1 MITLSSLISLLQT
14 ALPLEGEQGGGLS
27 YSFLQHYWCFVV
39 ALLGAILVFLLFVQ
53 GANSV
58 AGSLGQTE
66 QGRRLIYNS
75 TGRKWEFTFTTLVTF
90 GGAFFASYPLFYST
104 SFGGAYWL
112 WMLILFTF
120 VVQAVS
126 YEFQNKIGNFLGPKT
141 FQFCLTL
148 NGILG
153 PLLLGGAVATF
164 FEGSNFIVEKGNLLA
179 LPALTGEGSGEGLPV
194 ISHWA
199 NASHGLDAL
208 LNPWVLVFGFAVVF
222 LARTLGILY
231 VMNNIDDED
240 IRSRGSVRLIGSAV
254 PFVILFVA
262 YLVHLLMKDGYAY
275 DPATGIIFMEP
286 YKYLHNLLDM
296 WYLLVILLIG
306 VVLVLY
312 GIAIEIFGR
321 STSQRSTFNSQLNK
335 GIWPAG
341 IGTVLTVL
349 ALLLCS
355 AWNNTAYYP
364 STADL
369 QSSLTMQNSCSSEFT
384 LRTMFYV
391 SLLVPFVL
399 AYIVYAWRAIDR
411 KKLTRE
417 ELDESSHAY

>member
-1 MITLSSLISLLQT
+1 MTY
-14 ALPLEGEQGGGLS
+14 E
-27 YSFLQHYWCFVV
+27 FLQHYWCFVV
-39 ALLGAILVFLLFVQ
+39 ALLGALLVFLLFVQ
-53 GANSV
+53 GANSCIR
-58 AGSLGQTE
+58 SLGWTE
-66 QGRRLIYNS
+66 EGRRLVLNS

-112 WMLILFTF
+112 WMIILFTF

-126 YEFQNKIGNFLGPKT
+126 YEFQNKLGNFLGPKT
-141 FQFCLTL
+141 FQWGLIL
-148 NGILG
+148 NGLLG

-164 FEGSNFIVEKGNLLA
+164 FEGSNFIVEKNNLIDA
-179 LPALTGEGSGEGLPV
+179 GAITPI
-194 ISHWA
+194 ISRWA

-208 LNPWVLVFGFAVVF
+208 LNPWVLVFGLAVMF
-222 LARTLGILY
+222 LARVLGILY
-231 VMNNIDDED
+231 VMNNVNDED
-240 IRSRGSVRLIGSAV
+240 IRSRGSVRLLGNAV

-262 YLVHLLMKDGYAY
+262 YLAHLLLKDGYAY
-275 DPATGIIFMEP
+275 NDEGVIFMEP
-286 YKYLHNLLDM
+286 YKYLNNLLDM
-296 WYLLVILLIG
+296 WYLTIILLIG
-306 VVLVLY
+306 VVLVLF
-312 GIAIEIFGR
+312 GIGKTIW
-321 STSQRSTFNSQLNK
+321 SKDYNS

-355 AWNNTAYYP
+355 AWNHTAYYP

-369 QSSLTMQNSCSSEFT
+369 QSSLTMANSSSSEFT

-411 KKLTRE
+411 KKLDKE
-417 ELDESSHAY
+417 EIQSDHAY

>member
-1 MITLSSLISLLQT
+1 MT
-14 ALPLEGEQGGGLS
+14 

-39 ALLGAILVFLLFVQ
+39 ALLGALLVFLLFVQ

-58 AGSLGQTE
+58 ARSLGWTDE
-66 QGRRLIYNS
+66 GRRLVYNS

-120 VVQAVS
+120 VMQAVS
-126 YEFQNKIGNFLGPKT
+126 YEFQNKIGNFLGPRT

-148 NGILG
+148 NGIVG

-164 FEGSNFIVEKGNLLA
+164 FEGSNFIVEKNNMIDA
-179 LPALTGEGSGEGLPV
+179 TALTPI
-194 ISHWA
+194 ISRWT

-222 LARTLGILY
+222 LARVLGILY
-231 VMNNIDDED
+231 IINNVYDED
-240 IRSRGSVRLIGSAV
+240 IRSRGSVRLVGAAI

-262 YLVHLLMKDGYAY
+262 YLVHLLVKDGFAY
-275 DPATGIIFMEP
+275 TDEGVIFMEQF
-286 YKYLHNLLDM
+286 KYLHNLLEM
-296 WYLLVILLIG
+296 WYLLVTLLIG

-312 GIAIEIFGR
+312 GIGR
-321 STSQRSTFNSQLNK
+321 TITSPKYIS

-341 IGTVLTVL
+341 IGTVLAVL
-349 ALLLCS
+349 ALLLTS
-355 AWNNTAYYP
+355 AWNHTAYYP

-369 QSSLTMQNSCSSEFT
+369 QSSLTMANSCSSEFT

-399 AYIVYAWRAIDR
+399 AYIVYAWRAIDK
-411 KKLTRE
+411 KKLTKE
-417 ELDESSHAY
+417 EIKTEHSY